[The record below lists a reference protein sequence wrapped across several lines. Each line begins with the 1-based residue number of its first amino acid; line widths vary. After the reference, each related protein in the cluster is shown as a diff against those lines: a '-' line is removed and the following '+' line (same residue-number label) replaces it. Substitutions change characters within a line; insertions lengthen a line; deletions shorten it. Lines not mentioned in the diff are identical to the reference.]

1 MERYTLSVL
10 VENNPGVLS
19 RVVGLFS
26 RRGFNIHSLSVG
38 TTQDPQV
45 SRITIEVNG
54 DAQIVEQVSKQLSK
68 IMEVI
73 KIKTLRDSE
82 IVKRGLSLVKVKVTP
97 KTRSEVIEITNV
109 FRAKIVDISP
119 NTLTIELTGHNTK
132 LNAFIDLVEP
142 YGIEEIKGVMYVQ
155 KKKRNNQASSYFDCY
170 IFRSEEHTSEL
181 QSPYVISYANKT
193 NDTVMSI
200 TSSGKNC
207 DRISLQ
213 CYSN

>member
-73 KIKTLRDSE
+73 KTVYKNQKQNS
-82 IVKRGLSLVKVKVTP
+82 G
-97 KTRSEVIEITNV
+97 
-109 FRAKIVDISP
+109 
-119 NTLTIELTGHNTK
+119 
-132 LNAFIDLVEP
+132 
-142 YGIEEIKGVMYVQ
+142 YVQ
-155 KKKRNNQASSYFDCY
+155 IQTAVV
-170 IFRSEEHTSEL
+170 L
-181 QSPYVISYANKT
+181 
-193 NDTVMSI
+193 
-200 TSSGKNC
+200 G
-207 DRISLQ
+207 
-213 CYSN
+213 

>member
-10 VENNPGVLS
+10 VENHAGVLS

-38 TTQDPQV
+38 TTQDENI

-54 DAQIVEQVSKQLSK
+54 DALMVEQVSKQLSK

-73 KIKTLRDSE
+73 KIKTLRDGE
-82 IVKRGLSLVKVKVTP
+82 MVKRGLVLVKVKVGP

-119 NTLTIELTGHNTK
+119 STLTIELTGHDK
-132 LNAFIDLVEP
+132 KIGAFIDIIEQ
-142 YGIEEIKGVMYVQ
+142 YGIEEIAQTGMTALE
-155 KKKRNNQASSYFDCY
+155 R
-170 IFRSEEHTSEL
+170 
-181 QSPYVISYANKT
+181 
-193 NDTVMSI
+193 
-200 TSSGKNC
+200 G
-207 DRISLQ
+207 
-213 CYSN
+213 SNTLKLDK